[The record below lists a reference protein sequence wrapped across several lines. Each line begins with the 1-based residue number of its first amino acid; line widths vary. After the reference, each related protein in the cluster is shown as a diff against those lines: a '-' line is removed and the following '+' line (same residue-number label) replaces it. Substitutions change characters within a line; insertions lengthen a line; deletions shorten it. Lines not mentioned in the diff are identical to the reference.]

1 MNRRWLLLAYAFVLS
16 VLVLGPALRPGYA
29 LTYDMVFT
37 PHESLLPWTL
47 GAGSALPRSVPQDA
61 VIAVLN
67 TVLPGWLLQK
77 IALLAALV
85 LAGFGAARCVRGPGA
100 WVAVTLAI
108 WNPFVAERLVQGHWS
123 LLIAYAC
130 VPWIVCAASA
140 RRWPVVVLWC
150 ALAALTP
157 SGGLLVAV
165 IAIPAVLLL
174 PGRRVFK
181 AAWSLAIFATNL
193 PWIVPALMPA
203 GASSQ
208 GTDVFGLRAEGPWG
222 SVLTAVGLGGI
233 WNGEAVLPSRALWIA
248 PLVGVAACT
257 LAAFGWSAFSRRFGR
272 VAVILLAVSMIGV
285 GLALLSAM
293 APAFFVSITE
303 IPGGGLLRDAQ
314 KLLAPLAMLIAVLA
328 STGIG
333 RLVEKVADRAV
344 AVSLIVLTVVIPIA
358 TMPDLAFGAS
368 GRVSSVEYPSDFE
381 SVREQLGSGVG
392 DVITLPWA
400 AFRNFGWNQHRT
412 VLDPLPRFLARS
424 VVADHTL
431 LVGRDGFVESVG
443 GDDPRAAQVGSR
455 LAAGEALTS
464 FGPQMGIEYAV
475 LAHDVAGPDSQA
487 ALRGAQV
494 VWEGK
499 ELSLYWLG
507 EPTSTSSGSDLGL
520 IVVVDILV
528 TLVVLMSAVLVY
540 FPRKRRFGC

>member
-1 MNRRWLLLAYAFVLS
+1 MYRRWLLLAYAFVLS

-61 VIAVLN
+61 VVAILN
-67 TVLPGWLLQK
+67 IILPGWVLQK

-130 VPWIVCAASA
+130 LPWIVCAASA
-140 RRWPVVVLWC
+140 RRWPVVVVWC

-157 SGGLLVAV
+157 TGGLLAAV
-165 IAIPAVLLL
+165 IAIPAVLLQ
-174 PGRRVFK
+174 PGRRLFK
-181 AAWSLAIFATNL
+181 AVWSLAIFATNL
-193 PWIVPALMPA
+193 PWLVPALMHI
-203 GASSQ
+203 GSESG

-248 PLVGVAACT
+248 PIVGVAVCT
-257 LAAFGWSAFSRRFGR
+257 LAAFGWSAFFRRFGR
-272 VAVILLAVSMIGV
+272 VAGIWLTVSVLGF
-285 GLALLSAM
+285 GLALLSAI
-293 APAFFVSITE
+293 APTLFVAITE
-303 IPGGGLLRDAQ
+303 IPGGGLVRDAQ
-314 KLLAPLAMLIAVLA
+314 KLLAPLAILVAVLA
-328 STGIG
+328 GIGIG
-333 RLVEKVADRAV
+333 RVAEKVADRAV
-344 AVSLIVLTVVIPIA
+344 APSLIVLTVVIPIA

-368 GRVSSVEYPSDFE
+368 GRVSSVAYPSDFE
-381 SVREQLGSGVG
+381 TVREQVGAGVG
-392 DVITLPWA
+392 DAISLPWA
-400 AFRNFGWNQHRT
+400 AFRNFDWNGHRT
-412 VLDPLPRFLARS
+412 VLDPMPRFLARS
-424 VVADHTL
+424 VVADDTL
-431 LVGRDGFVESVG
+431 LVGRDGIIQPVG
-443 GDDPRAAQVGSR
+443 GDDSRAALVGSR
-455 LAAGEALTS
+455 LAAGEALTA
-464 FGPQMGIEYAV
+464 FGPEMGIEYAV
-475 LAHDVAGPDSQA
+475 LAHNVAGPDSQA

-494 VWEGK
+494 VWEGE

-507 EPTSTSSGSDLGL
+507 EPTATSSGSDLGL

-528 TLVVLMSAVLVY
+528 ALVVLASAVLVY